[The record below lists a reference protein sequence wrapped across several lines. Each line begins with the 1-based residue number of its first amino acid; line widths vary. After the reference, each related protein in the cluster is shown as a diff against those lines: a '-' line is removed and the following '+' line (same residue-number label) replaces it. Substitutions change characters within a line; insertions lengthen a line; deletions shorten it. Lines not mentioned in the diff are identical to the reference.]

1 MLFSRRKINDDNGP
15 VCGDGPLEIPKQTYL
30 VESVVIGFALVG
42 FRFVMAGGFININ
55 LLKWESNT
63 ESHEIGTTTVTV
75 SVAGSARCGAVQ
87 CFSKARSNALASLFL
102 RQSGTR
108 PVRVEPM
115 SPCLKTYSAKK

>member
-30 VESVVIGFALVG
+30 VESVVIGFALVD

-75 SVAGSARCGAVQ
+75 SVAGSAWCGAVL
-87 CFSKARSNALASLFL
+87 FKGTVKRSCVIVFA
-102 RQSGTR
+102 
-108 PVRVEPM
+108 PVWDQ
-115 SPCLKTYSAKK
+115 AG